1 MNSTRYSPIAEGS
14 DSTYD
19 RHFHE
24 MWTSAVG
31 KVGYVKEPWRS
42 LDGQLER
49 ARTKGELDAV
59 MQDASALMV
68 QQDPHA
74 TGLTVALASLNK
86 EIHETKRKLD
96 ELEAARD
103 ACRRKIRERTP

>member
-49 ARTKGELDAV
+49 ART
-59 MQDASALMV
+59 
-68 QQDPHA
+68 
-74 TGLTVALASLNK
+74 TVALASLNK

-96 ELEAARD
+96 KLEAARD